1 MLSEFTKTSKTRS
14 PIFYKVNSVNIIKYN
29 YNVSHTCLYEYRMS
43 LMRHFLLCNACRA
56 NITVTG
62 WLYLSSR
69 LSRLETTSAEQALHN
84 RAFRINLIQYP
95 ENKEFSVPK
104 EVFTPIKRYHCM
116 NNIVNQPKSSDFDV
130 SEDLPS
136 NRMILNEVN
145 NVLKKAIKM
154 IAGNTALLF

>member
-1 MLSEFTKTSKTRS
+1 
-14 PIFYKVNSVNIIKYN
+14 
-29 YNVSHTCLYEYRMS
+29 
-43 LMRHFLLCNACRA
+43 
-56 NITVTG
+56 
-62 WLYLSSR
+62 
-69 LSRLETTSAEQALHN
+69 
-84 RAFRINLIQYP
+84 
-95 ENKEFSVPK
+95 
-104 EVFTPIKRYHCM
+104 M